1 MTSPQEQLS
10 ELTRRT
16 QESFKSLW
24 QQWTEKS
31 NELMKGMPRRTHA
44 ATPAGGNPEEVLD
57 AVFDFAENL
66 IAQQR
71 VFAKQML
78 AAAAKGQQP
87 AAQAADA
94 PASSP
99 STAGSANAEPM
110 GPGHHNA
117 PASSPSTAGSA
128 NAEPMGPG
136 HSNPPGGG

>member
-1 MTSPQEQLS
+1 MASSQEQLS

-16 QESFKSLW
+16 QEGFKSLW

-31 NELMKGMPRRTHA
+31 NELMKGVTGRTHA
-44 ATPAGGNPEEVLD
+44 AAPAGGNPEEVLD

-87 AAQAADA
+87 AAQVTDA

-99 STAGSANAEPM
+99 STAGSAGAEPI
-110 GPGHHNA
+110 
-117 PASSPSTAGSA
+117 
-128 NAEPMGPG
+128 GPG
-136 HSNPPGGG
+136 HSPQPGVD